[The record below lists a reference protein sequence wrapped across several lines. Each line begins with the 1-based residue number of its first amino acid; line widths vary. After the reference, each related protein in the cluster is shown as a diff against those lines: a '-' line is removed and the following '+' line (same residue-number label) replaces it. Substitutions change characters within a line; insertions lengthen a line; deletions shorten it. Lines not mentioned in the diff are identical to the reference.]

1 MKDGECINWT
11 ELPSE
16 LTSSILRRLSSID
29 ILENVQKVFTSW
41 RHVCKDSEMWR
52 KIDMRNLVDVG
63 LNLEI
68 MCRHAVDRSQGG
80 LVEIDIWNFATDS
93 LLNYIAE
100 RPGQYHNQKNRPLRL
115 PLLEE
120 LEFSYCPLSVES
132 LRLVGRSCPNLKTLK
147 LNRLTLMRFPYES
160 DDDALASAETMPKL
174 SHLQLFANNLTDP
187 GLNVILDNCPNLE
200 HLDLRECRSIK
211 LSGDLRA
218 SLSKDT
224 KGVISVWVPRMTHF
238 FLTNRLPKLPNSSRF
253 LRVSYIVRG
262 LH

>member
-100 RPGQYHNQKNRPLRL
+100 RL
-115 PLLEE
+115 
-120 LEFSYCPLSVES
+120 
-132 LRLVGRSCPNLKTLK
+132 
-147 LNRLTLMRFPYES
+147 
-160 DDDALASAETMPKL
+160 
-174 SHLQLFANNLTDP
+174 
-187 GLNVILDNCPNLE
+187 
-200 HLDLRECRSIK
+200 
-211 LSGDLRA
+211 
-218 SLSKDT
+218 
-224 KGVISVWVPRMTHF
+224 
-238 FLTNRLPKLPNSSRF
+238 
-253 LRVSYIVRG
+253 
-262 LH
+262 

>member
-1 MKDGECINWT
+1 
-11 ELPSE
+11 
-16 LTSSILRRLSSID
+16 
-29 ILENVQKVFTSW
+29 
-41 RHVCKDSEMWR
+41 MWR

-80 LVEIDIWNFATDS
+80 PVRNTIKRTDRLGSSNLRSLRLVMC
-93 LLNYIAE
+93 
-100 RPGQYHNQKNRPLRL
+100 PLITNDGLAKALAKL

-200 HLDLRECRSIK
+200 HLDLRECRSAK

-218 SLSKDT
+218 SLSNDT
-224 KGVISVWVPRMTHF
+224 RGVFSRYGQSISAKTTEVLEQIHQQQ
-238 FLTNRLPKLPNSSRF
+238 SS
-253 LRVSYIVRG
+253 LWLKEWLNVHHQALVLQSLGIRVMI
-262 LH
+262 